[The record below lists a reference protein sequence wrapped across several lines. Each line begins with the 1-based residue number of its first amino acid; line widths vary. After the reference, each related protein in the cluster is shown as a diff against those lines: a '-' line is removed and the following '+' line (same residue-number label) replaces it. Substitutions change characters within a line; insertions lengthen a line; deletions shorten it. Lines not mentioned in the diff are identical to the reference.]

1 MRRLYYKD
9 RYGEEAKEALGHG
22 RGGRL
27 RIIYDMS
34 STARIA
40 LQAFGA
46 LFGVLAILFGLAAW
60 RLSTGPLS
68 LSFLSPYIQE
78 ALEGEDLSY
87 QFEFDDT
94 VLVWPGWGEA
104 LEIHLT
110 EVRVAAPNGNT
121 LAAVPT
127 ASLGLSGTALL
138 SGTIAPTSI
147 ELIGLSLALVRDAEG
162 QVRLAGSDET
172 GMADDDAADSL
183 VADLFDPPREDHPM
197 SRLKRVSLRDAS
209 IVLIDETTDLTWT
222 APSADLTLN
231 LDQAAVLGHLSAE
244 LRVRDLE
251 THIEVELFHH
261 RESKMGSAAIG
272 FTGLNLV
279 KLSFIAPELEEFA
292 GLRVPLSGT
301 IAFDVATG
309 GILSGV
315 HFDITGGE
323 GEIAL
328 PEVFPAPVP
337 VQRLAAA
344 GSVDG
349 ELSRLDLDSF
359 VIDTDRPSFYLDGT
373 LWQSDAGIGL
383 KGRFQAH
390 DIPFD
395 TLGAYWPATFIP
407 AGHRW
412 ISQNVADGVITQFD
426 AALDIEPGD
435 FENNRFDAAS
445 AAGSL
450 AFEDASVHYLR
461 PMPPVAG
468 VDGSARFTGDALDI
482 TMSGGQVEGIAA
494 TRGTVRLTQVHSA
507 EPRMSATI
515 EAEGPAAD
523 ALALLD
529 HPRLGLVS
537 KIGLETAGF
546 GGRVHTLFALE
557 LPLLYS
563 IEPEQVVVNAVAR
576 VQDARIADI
585 AGVTE
590 MTEGALHLGVDNAS
604 MDLRGTARLQGMP
617 ATIAWREN
625 FADGAPF
632 ARRFDVTTTVTPDV
646 QSALGFDMAPYVQG
660 TLGLIGG
667 YTDPG
672 DGAAPRAT
680 LAFDATEAELE
691 IPELHWAKPAGE
703 PGAVRVVASLPSEDT
718 VVLTRVELETETLYA
733 LGRATLK
740 EGLEGVREITIETL
754 RHGETDIAGRV
765 VSDGNATRVSVRGAS
780 LDARPYF
787 SRLTEEGAPQFG
799 EVILDLAVDRL
810 VTTDDQQLTNF
821 RGRFE
826 TGPGGRHIGLMEGTL
841 ATGARMSFSL
851 EPQEDR
857 RLIIVR
863 SRDAGA
869 VARTF
874 GIYEN
879 AEGGDLLMRAVVHDD
894 QPGAPVSGT
903 VRIEDYRVVNAPTL
917 ARLLSIATLTGIVG
931 ELRGKGIRF
940 SRFEMP
946 FSLEENILTIRDA
959 RTSGFTVG
967 VNAEGTVDLES
978 DQVDISGTIVPA
990 YTFNT
995 LIDVIPVLGELL
1007 TGGEGEGLFAATYR
1021 VSGTTD
1027 EPDISVNPLS
1037 VLAPG
1042 FLRELFSSD
1051 EEK

>member
-1 MRRLYYKD
+1 
-9 RYGEEAKEALGHG
+9 
-22 RGGRL
+22 
-27 RIIYDMS
+27 MS

-40 LQAFGA
+40 LQALGA

-68 LSFLSPYIQE
+68 LGFLSPYMQE
-78 ALEGEDLSY
+78 ALEGEDLPY
-87 QFEFDDT
+87 RFEFEDT

-104 LEIHLT
+104 LEVHLT
-110 EVRVAAPNGNT
+110 DLRIADASGAT
-121 LAAVPT
+121 LASVPA
-127 ASLGLSGTALL
+127 ASLGLSGAALL
-138 SGTIAPTSI
+138 SGSIAPTSI
-147 ELIGLSLALVRDAEG
+147 ALIRPSLALVRDPDG
-162 QVRLAGSDET
+162 RLHLAGGDK
-172 GMADDDAADSL
+172 GGLADDDASDSL
-183 VADLFDPPREDHPM
+183 VADLLDPPREDHPM
-197 SRLKRVSLRDAS
+197 ARLERVSLRDAS
-209 IVLIDETTDLTWT
+209 IVLVDEATDLTWT

-231 LDQAAVLGHLSAE
+231 LDEAAILGQLSAE
-244 LRVRDLE
+244 LQVRDLE
-251 THIEVELFHH
+251 TRIEMELFHH

-272 FTGLNLV
+272 FSGLNLV

-301 IAFDVATG
+301 IAFEVAPG

-315 HFDITGGE
+315 AFDIAGGE

-337 VQRLAAA
+337 VRRLAAA

-349 ELSRLDLDSF
+349 ELSRLVLDSF

-373 LWQSDAGIGL
+373 LWQSDAGIGF

-395 TLGAYWPATFIP
+395 TLGAYWPETFIP

-412 ISQNVADGVITQFD
+412 ISQNVAEGVITRLD

-445 AAGSL
+445 AAGTL

-468 VDGSARFTGDALDI
+468 VDGSARFTGDSIDI
-482 TMSGGQVEGIAA
+482 TMSGGRIEGIAA
-494 TRGTVRLTQVHSA
+494 TRGTARLSQVHSA
-507 EPRMSATI
+507 EPRISVTI

-576 VQDARIADI
+576 VQDARIAVI
-585 AGVTE
+585 AGITE
-590 MTEGALHLGVDNAS
+590 MTEGALRLGVDNAS

-625 FADGAPF
+625 FDEGAPF
-632 ARRFDVTTTVTPDV
+632 ARRFDVTTTVTPDA

-660 TLGLIGG
+660 TLGLVGG

-691 IPELHWAKPAGE
+691 IPELHWAKPAGA

-718 VVLTRVELETETLYA
+718 VVLTKVELETETLYA

-765 VSDGNATRVSVRGAS
+765 VSDGDATMVSVRGAS

-787 SRLTEEGAPQFG
+787 SRLTEEGAPEFG
-799 EVILDLAVDRL
+799 ELVLDLAVERI
-810 VTTDDQQLTNF
+810 VTTDDQQLTDF
-821 RGRFE
+821 RARFE
-826 TGPGGRHIGLMEGTL
+826 TGAEGRHVGVMEGTL
-841 ATGARMSFSL
+841 STGARMSFSL
-851 EPQEDR
+851 EPLEDKR
-857 RLIIVR
+857 RITVR

-874 GIYEN
+874 GIYGN
-879 AEGGDLLMRAVVHDD
+879 AVGGELFMRAVVHDD
-894 QPGAPVSGT
+894 LPGAPVRGT
-903 VRIEDYRVVNAPTL
+903 IRIEDYRVINAPTL
-917 ARLLSIATLTGIVG
+917 ARLLTIATLTGILG
-931 ELRGKGIRF
+931 ELQGKGILF

-946 FSLEENILTIRDA
+946 FTLQGNILTIRDA
-959 RTSGFTVG
+959 RTSGFAVG
-967 VNAEGTVDLES
+967 VNAEGTVDLET
-978 DQVDISGTIVPA
+978 DRVDMSGTIVPA

-995 LIDVIPVLGELL
+995 LIDAIPVLGELL
-1007 TGGEGEGLFAATYR
+1007 TGGEGEGLFAATYE
-1021 VSGTTD
+1021 VGGTTA
-1027 EPDISVNPLS
+1027 EPDIKVNPLS
-1037 VLAPG
+1037 VLAPN
-1042 FLRELFSSD
+1042 FLRRLFSTD
-1051 EEK
+1051 E

>member
-1 MRRLYYKD
+1 
-9 RYGEEAKEALGHG
+9 
-22 RGGRL
+22 
-27 RIIYDMS
+27 MS

-40 LQAFGA
+40 LQALGA

-68 LSFLSPYIQE
+68 LGFLSPYMQE
-78 ALEGEDLSY
+78 ALEGEDLPY
-87 QFEFDDT
+87 RFEFEDT

-104 LEIHLT
+104 LEVHLT
-110 EVRVAAPNGNT
+110 DLRIADASGAT
-121 LAAVPT
+121 LAAVPA
-127 ASLGLSGTALL
+127 ASLGLSGAALL

-147 ELIGLSLALVRDAEG
+147 ALIGPSLALVRDPDG
-162 QVRLAGSDET
+162 RLHLAGSDEA
-172 GMADDDAADSL
+172 GLADDEASDSL
-183 VADLFDPPREDHPM
+183 VADLLDPPREDHPM
-197 SRLKRVSLRDAS
+197 ARLERVSLRDAS
-209 IVLIDETTDLTWT
+209 IVLVDEATDLTWT

-231 LDQAAVLGHLSAE
+231 LDEAAILGQLSTE
-244 LRVRDLE
+244 LQVRDLE
-251 THIEVELFHH
+251 TRIEMELFHH

-272 FTGLNLV
+272 FSGLNLV

-301 IAFDVATG
+301 IAFDVAPG

-315 HFDITGGE
+315 AFDIAGGE

-337 VQRLAAA
+337 VRRLAAA

-349 ELSRLDLDSF
+349 DLSRLVLDSF

-395 TLGAYWPATFIP
+395 TLGAYWPETFIP
-407 AGHRW
+407 AGHLW
-412 ISQNVADGVITQFD
+412 ISQNVAEGVITRLD

-445 AAGSL
+445 AAGTID
-450 AFEDASVHYLR
+450 FEDASVHYLR

-494 TRGTVRLTQVHSA
+494 TRGAVRLSQVHSA
-507 EPRMSATI
+507 EPQMSLTI

-576 VQDARIADI
+576 VQDAWIADI

-590 MTEGALHLGVDNAS
+590 MTEGALRIGVDNAS

-625 FADGAPF
+625 FGEGAPF
-632 ARRFDVTTTVTPDV
+632 ARRFDVTTTVTPDA

-660 TLGLIGG
+660 TLGLVGG

-691 IPELHWAKPAGE
+691 IPELHWSKPAGA
-703 PGAVRVVASLPSEDT
+703 PGAVRVVASIPSEDT

-765 VSDGNATRVSVRGAS
+765 VSDGDATRVSVRGAS

-787 SRLTEEGAPQFG
+787 SRITEEGAPEFG
-799 EVILDLAVDRL
+799 ELVLDLAVERI
-810 VTTDDQQLTNF
+810 VTTDDQQLTDF
-821 RGRFE
+821 RARFE
-826 TGPGGRHIGLMEGTL
+826 TGTDGRHVGVMEGTL

-851 EPQEDR
+851 EPLEDKR
-857 RLIIVR
+857 RITVR
-863 SRDAGA
+863 SRDAGE

-874 GIYEN
+874 GIYGN
-879 AEGGDLLMRAVVHDD
+879 AVGGELFMRAVVHDD
-894 QPGAPVSGT
+894 LPGAPIRGT
-903 VRIEDYRVVNAPTL
+903 IRIEDYRVINAPTL
-917 ARLLSIATLTGIVG
+917 ARLLTIATLTGILG
-931 ELRGKGIRF
+931 ELQGKGILF

-946 FSLEENILTIRDA
+946 FTLQENILTIRDA

-967 VNAEGTVDLES
+967 VNAEGTVDLET
-978 DQVDISGTIVPA
+978 DRVDMSGTIVPA

-995 LIDVIPVLGELL
+995 LIDAIPVLGELL
-1007 TGGEGEGLFAATYR
+1007 TGGQGEGLFAATYE
-1021 VSGTTD
+1021 VGGTTA
-1027 EPDISVNPLS
+1027 EPDIKVNPLS
-1037 VLAPG
+1037 VLAPN
-1042 FLRELFSSD
+1042 FLRKLFSTD
-1051 EEK
+1051 E

>member
-1 MRRLYYKD
+1 
-9 RYGEEAKEALGHG
+9 
-22 RGGRL
+22 
-27 RIIYDMS
+27 MS

-40 LQAFGA
+40 LQALGA

-68 LSFLSPYIQE
+68 LGFLSPYMQE
-78 ALEGEDLSY
+78 ALEGEDLPY
-87 QFEFDDT
+87 RFEFEDT

-104 LEIHLT
+104 LEVHLT
-110 EVRVAAPNGNT
+110 DLRIADASGVT
-121 LAAVPT
+121 LASVPA
-127 ASLGLSGTALL
+127 ASLGLSGAALL
-138 SGTIAPTSI
+138 SGSIAPTSI
-147 ELIGLSLALVRDAEG
+147 ALIEPSLALVRDPDG
-162 QVRLAGSDET
+162 RLQLAGGDE
-172 GMADDDAADSL
+172 GGLADDEASDSL
-183 VADLFDPPREDHPM
+183 VADLLDPPREDHPM
-197 SRLKRVSLRDAS
+197 ARLERVSLRDAS
-209 IVLIDETTDLTWT
+209 IVLVDEATDLTWT

-231 LDQAAVLGHLSAE
+231 LDEAAILGQLSAE
-244 LRVRDLE
+244 LQVRDLE
-251 THIEVELFHH
+251 TRIEMELFHH

-272 FTGLNLV
+272 FSGLNLV

-301 IAFDVATG
+301 IAFDVAPG

-315 HFDITGGE
+315 AFDIAGGE

-337 VQRLAAA
+337 VRRLAAA

-349 ELSRLDLDSF
+349 DLSRLVLDSF

-395 TLGAYWPATFIP
+395 TLGTYWPETFIP
-407 AGHRW
+407 AGHLW
-412 ISQNVADGVITQFD
+412 ISQNVAEGVITRLD

-445 AAGSL
+445 AAGTL
-450 AFEDASVHYLR
+450 AFGDASVHYLR

-468 VDGSARFTGDALDI
+468 VDGSARFTGDSIDI

-494 TRGTVRLTQVHSA
+494 TRGTARLSQVHSA
-507 EPRMSATI
+507 EPRISVTI

-576 VQDARIADI
+576 VEDARIADI
-585 AGVTE
+585 AGITE
-590 MTEGALHLGVDNAS
+590 MTEGALRLGVDNAS

-625 FADGAPF
+625 FDDGAPF

-660 TLGLIGG
+660 TLGLVGG

-691 IPELHWAKPAGE
+691 IPELHWAKPAGA
-703 PGAVRVVASLPSEDT
+703 PGAVRVVASIPSEDT
-718 VVLTRVELETETLYA
+718 VVLTKVELETETLYA

-765 VSDGNATRVSVRGAS
+765 VSDGDATRVSVRGAS

-787 SRLTEEGAPQFG
+787 SRLTEEGAPEFG
-799 EVILDLAVDRL
+799 ELVLDLAVERI
-810 VTTDDQQLTNF
+810 VTTDDQQLTDF
-821 RGRFE
+821 RARFE
-826 TGPGGRHIGLMEGTL
+826 TGTEGRHVGVMEGTL
-841 ATGARMSFSL
+841 STGARMSFSL
-851 EPQEDR
+851 EPLEDKR
-857 RLIIVR
+857 RITVR

-874 GIYEN
+874 GIYGN
-879 AEGGDLLMRAVVHDD
+879 AVGGELFMRAVVHDD
-894 QPGAPVSGT
+894 LPGAPIRGT
-903 VRIEDYRVVNAPTL
+903 IRIEDYRVINAPTL
-917 ARLLSIATLTGIVG
+917 ARLLTIATLTGILG
-931 ELRGKGIRF
+931 ELQGKGILF

-946 FSLEENILTIRDA
+946 FTLDENILTIRDA

-967 VNAEGTVDLES
+967 VNAEGTVDLET
-978 DQVDISGTIVPA
+978 DRVDMSGTIVPA

-995 LIDVIPVLGELL
+995 LIDAIPVLGELL
-1007 TGGEGEGLFAATYR
+1007 TGGEGEGLFAATYE
-1021 VSGTTD
+1021 VGGTTA
-1027 EPDISVNPLS
+1027 EPDIKVNPLS
-1037 VLAPG
+1037 VLAPN
-1042 FLRELFSSD
+1042 FLRKLFSTD
-1051 EEK
+1051 E

>member
-1 MRRLYYKD
+1 
-9 RYGEEAKEALGHG
+9 
-22 RGGRL
+22 
-27 RIIYDMS
+27 MS

-40 LQAFGA
+40 LQALGA

-68 LSFLSPYIQE
+68 LGFLSPYMQE
-78 ALEGEDLSY
+78 ALEGEDLPY
-87 QFEFDDT
+87 RFEFEDT

-104 LEIHLT
+104 LEVHLT
-110 EVRVAAPNGNT
+110 DLRIADASGAT
-121 LAAVPT
+121 LAAVPA
-127 ASLGLSGTALL
+127 ASLGLNGAALL

-147 ELIGLSLALVRDAEG
+147 ALIRPSLALVRDPDG
-162 QVRLAGSDET
+162 RLHLAGSDE
-172 GMADDDAADSL
+172 GGLADDAASDSL
-183 VADLFDPPREDHPM
+183 VADLLDPPREDHPM
-197 SRLKRVSLRDAS
+197 ARLERVSLRDAS
-209 IVLIDETTDLTWT
+209 IVLIDEATDLTWT

-231 LDQAAVLGHLSAE
+231 LDEAAILGQLSAE
-244 LRVRDLE
+244 LQVRDLE
-251 THIEVELFHH
+251 TRIEMELFHH

-272 FTGLNLV
+272 FSGLNLV

-301 IAFDVATG
+301 IAFDVAPG

-315 HFDITGGE
+315 AFDVAGGE

-337 VQRLAAA
+337 VRRLAAA

-349 ELSRLDLDSF
+349 DLSRLVLDSF

-395 TLGAYWPATFIP
+395 SLGAYWPETFIP

-412 ISQNVADGVITQFD
+412 ISQNVAEGVITRLD

-445 AAGSL
+445 AAGTIV
-450 AFEDASVHYLR
+450 FEDASVHYLR

-494 TRGTVRLTQVHSA
+494 TRGAVRLSQVHSA

-590 MTEGALHLGVDNAS
+590 MTEGALRLGVDNAS

-625 FADGAPF
+625 FGESAPF
-632 ARRFDVTTTVTPDV
+632 ARRFDVTTTVTPEA
-646 QSALGFDMAPYVQG
+646 QAALGFDMAPYVQG
-660 TLGLIGG
+660 TLGLVGG

-691 IPELHWAKPAGE
+691 IPELHWSKPAGA
-703 PGAVRVVASLPSEDT
+703 PGAVRVVASIPSEDR
-718 VVLTRVELETETLYA
+718 VVLTKVELETETLYA

-765 VSDGNATRVSVRGAS
+765 VSDGDATRVSVRGAS

-787 SRLTEEGAPQFG
+787 SRLTEEGAPEFG
-799 EVILDLAVDRL
+799 ELVLDLAVERI
-810 VTTDDQQLTNF
+810 VTTDDQQLTDF
-821 RGRFE
+821 RARFE
-826 TGPGGRHIGLMEGTL
+826 TGTEGRHVGVMEGTL

-851 EPQEDR
+851 EPLEDKR
-857 RLIIVR
+857 RITVR

-874 GIYEN
+874 GIYGN
-879 AEGGDLLMRAVVHDD
+879 AVGGELFMRAVVHDD
-894 QPGAPVSGT
+894 LPGAPVRGT
-903 VRIEDYRVVNAPTL
+903 IRIEDYRVINAPTL
-917 ARLLSIATLTGIVG
+917 ARLLTIATLTGILG
-931 ELRGKGIRF
+931 ELQGKGILF

-946 FSLEENILTIRDA
+946 FTLQENILTIRDA

-967 VNAEGTVDLES
+967 VNAEGTVDLET
-978 DQVDISGTIVPA
+978 DRVDMSGTIVPA

-995 LIDVIPVLGELL
+995 LIDAIPVLGELL
-1007 TGGEGEGLFAATYR
+1007 TGGEGEGLFAATYE
-1021 VSGTTD
+1021 VGGTTA
-1027 EPDISVNPLS
+1027 EPDIKVNPLS
-1037 VLAPG
+1037 VLAPN
-1042 FLRELFSSD
+1042 FLRKLFST
-1051 EEK
+1051 EE